1 MIGFARTDRSALG
14 QWWWTVD
21 RWTLAAVIALMF
33 VGAILVLAA
42 SPAVATRIGLD
53 SFYLV
58 RHHYMMLPVAAAVLI
73 AVSVLTPRQVRRLGV
88 VLFFFFL
95 ALTAMTLGSGMEI
108 KGATRW
114 ISVGP
119 LSLQPSEFLKP
130 CFAIF
135 TAWMFALQRTE
146 VPGQRI
152 PGNLI
157 SIGAYLATVAILIK
171 QPDLGMTVVI
181 TATWAA
187 QFFVAGLPIFWVALI
202 VGCGVAGLVGAYFML
217 PHVTD
222 RVNQFLDPSTGD
234 TYQIDRA
241 LEAFSNGGW
250 FGLGPGEGIA
260 KRSLPD
266 SHTDFVFAVAAEE
279 FGIILCLILLA
290 LFAFIVLRALAR
302 AYRSEDMFARFA
314 ASGLAIL
321 FGVQAA
327 INMAVNLQLIPAKG
341 MTLPFISYGGSSM
354 ISLAYAMGM
363 LLALTREQPRTAML
377 TTPELASEA
386 AA

>member
-58 RHHYMMLPVAAAVLI
+58 RHHYMMLPAAGAVLI
-73 AVSVLTPRQVRRLGV
+73 GVSVLSPRQIRRLGV

-114 ISVGP
+114 ISLGP

-135 TAWMFALQRTE
+135 TAWMFSLQRTE

-187 QFFVAGLPIFWVALI
+187 QFFIAGLPIFWVALI
-202 VGCGVAGLVGAYFML
+202 VGCGVAGLIGAYFML

-241 LEAFSNGGW
+241 LEAFSHGGLV
-250 FGLGPGEGIA
+250 GQGPGGGTV
-260 KRSLPD
+260 KLNLPD
-266 SHTDFVFAVAAEE
+266 AHADFVFAVAGEE
-279 FGIILCLILLA
+279 FGMVVCTLIVG
-290 LFAFIVLRALAR
+290 LFAFIVLRSLLRMLGETNLFVLLAVT
-302 AYRSEDMFARFA
+302 
-314 ASGLAIL
+314 GLVTS
-321 FGVQAA
+321 FGLQAVV
-327 INMAVNLQLIPAKG
+327 NMASTLHLMPTKG
-341 MTLPFISYGGSSM
+341 MTLPFISYGGSS
-354 ISLAYAMGM
+354 IVAIALGVGM
-363 LLALTREQPRTAML
+363 LLALTRKRFPGSQDV
-377 TTPELASEA
+377 
-386 AA
+386 

>member
-58 RHHYMMLPVAAAVLI
+58 RHHYMMLPLAATTLI

-88 VLFFFFL
+88 CLFFFFL
-95 ALTAMTLGSGMEI
+95 ALTVLTLFSGVEI

-114 ISVGP
+114 INLGP

-135 TAWMFALQRTE
+135 TAWMFALQRAE
-146 VPGQRI
+146 LPGQRI

-187 QFFVAGLPIFWVALI
+187 QFFIAGLPIFWVALI
-202 VGCGVAGLVGAYFML
+202 VGCGVAGLIGAYFML

-241 LEAFSNGGW
+241 LEAFSHGGLV
-250 FGLGPGEGIA
+250 GQGPGGGTV
-260 KRSLPD
+260 KLNLPD
-266 SHTDFVFAVAAEE
+266 AHADFVFAVAGEE
-279 FGIILCLILLA
+279 FGMVVCTLIVA
-290 LFAFIVLRALAR
+290 LFAFIVLRSLLRMLGETNLFVLLATT
-302 AYRSEDMFARFA
+302 
-314 ASGLAIL
+314 GLVTS
-321 FGVQAA
+321 FGLQAVV
-327 INMAVNLQLIPAKG
+327 NMASTLHLMPTKG
-341 MTLPFISYGGSSM
+341 MTLPFISYGGSS
-354 ISLAYAMGM
+354 IVAIALGVGM
-363 LLALTREQPRTAML
+363 LLALTRKRFPGSQEI
-377 TTPELASEA
+377 
-386 AA
+386 